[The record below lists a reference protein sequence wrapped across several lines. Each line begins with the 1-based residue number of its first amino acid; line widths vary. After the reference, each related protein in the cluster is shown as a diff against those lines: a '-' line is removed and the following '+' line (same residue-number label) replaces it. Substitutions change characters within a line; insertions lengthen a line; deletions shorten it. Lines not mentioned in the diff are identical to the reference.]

1 MDTTK
6 PQPTVRAAFSIAE
19 VLAQTG
25 IGRDKLYKLI
35 NSGSLTARKIGR
47 RTVILAT
54 DLQAFLEALPTIG
67 RTDER

>member
-1 MDTTK
+1 MDTTQ
-6 PQPTVRAAFSIAE
+6 PQLAARAAFSIAE

-25 IGRDKLYKLI
+25 LGRDKLYKLI
-35 NSGSLTARKIGR
+35 NSGSLTARKCGR